1 MWVRVRGRET
11 SFSAVSFRFVPFDK
25 VLIALTKN
33 KCHLLI
39 NKNPRQCAI
48 ESKRLDLK
56 RKLLKARSTREKYEI
71 LFKTVQQDDSR
82 K

>member
-11 SFSAVSFRFVPFDK
+11 SFSGVSFRFVPFDK

-56 RKLLKARSTREKYEI
+56 RKLLKA
-71 LFKTVQQDDSR
+71 
-82 K
+82 